1 MSKCFISGL
10 TLNSVF
16 DVVIM
21 FILAEV
27 KQLNAEERYK
37 IESRLANYNIPS
49 QILEIVAESCGCKME
64 YGSVRMGTKLA
75 ARLSRLNGQS
85 IRLLQQIFLDCE
97 DCFSTFRL
105 ATYFSSLYNPK
116 SYILVMEKDLCGKSG
131 TKYTFDVCIYQRNTE
146 DLIAVGVQNKNVEKA
161 ADSKSLQ
168 TFLTSIKDIC
178 AVEKYMQRMYY
189 VSSAGYENNDYVQLI
204 KDQRID
210 DREIKF
216 LEYKDK
222 IYFEPKFLR

>member
-1 MSKCFISGL
+1 MRKCFISGL

-16 DVVIM
+16 EVLIV

-27 KQLNAEERYK
+27 KQLNAEERCK
-37 IESRLANYNIPS
+37 IESRLASYNIPS
-49 QILEIVAESCGCKME
+49 QILEIVAESCGCRME

-75 ARLSRLNGQS
+75 ARLSKLNGRS
-85 IRLLQQIFLDCE
+85 IILLQQIFLDCE

-105 ATYFSSLYNPK
+105 ATYFSSIYNPK
-116 SYILVMEKDLCGKSG
+116 SYILVMEKDLSGKSG

-146 DLIAVGVQNKNVEKA
+146 DLIAVGVQNKDKEKA

-168 TFLTSIKDIC
+168 GFLISIKDIC
-178 AVEKYMQRMYY
+178 AVEKHIQRMYY
-189 VSSAGYENNDYVQLI
+189 VSSFGYENNDYAQLI
-204 KDQRID
+204 KEQSID
-210 DREIKF
+210 DKEIKF

-222 IYFEPKFLR
+222 IYFQPKSLR